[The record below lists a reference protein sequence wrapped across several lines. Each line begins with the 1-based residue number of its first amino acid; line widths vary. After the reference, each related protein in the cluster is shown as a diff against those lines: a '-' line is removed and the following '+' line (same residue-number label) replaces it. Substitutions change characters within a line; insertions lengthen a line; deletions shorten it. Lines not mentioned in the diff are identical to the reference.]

1 MVARL
6 LMIKVRQNLCMM
18 TYSGFVTIKI
28 VRGGASRFSLRLG
41 HAHVLTVH
49 RTVIHYVRAASLRR
63 PEKVKNPTN
72 KKARGFYPRAGV
84 KLATEGLKTHF
95 RTSFRSAIFAFA
107 ISVLYGFFSSSV
119 RILTFSKYAKHSII
133 ALP

>member
-1 MVARL
+1 
-6 LMIKVRQNLCMM
+6 M

-63 PEKVKNPTN
+63 PEKVKNLTN
-72 KKARGFYPRAGV
+72 KKPEDF
-84 KLATEGLKTHF
+84 
-95 RTSFRSAIFAFA
+95 
-107 ISVLYGFFSSSV
+107 VLGRV
-119 RILTFSKYAKHSII
+119 VIW
-133 ALP
+133 